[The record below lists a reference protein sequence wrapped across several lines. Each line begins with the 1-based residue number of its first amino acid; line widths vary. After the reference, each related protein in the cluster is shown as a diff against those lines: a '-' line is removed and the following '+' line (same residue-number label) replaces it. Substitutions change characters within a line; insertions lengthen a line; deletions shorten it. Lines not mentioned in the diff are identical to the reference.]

1 MNYVRGKKE
10 CMRDDF
16 RQPARKKTCRAY
28 SYLVCEMLFHYT
40 DQPEKKASCIKR
52 AINVNYLIYLSV
64 NLNVG
69 FRADQMKYEKLLC
82 MECTAAV

>member
-1 MNYVRGKKE
+1 
-10 CMRDDF
+10 
-16 RQPARKKTCRAY
+16 
-28 SYLVCEMLFHYT
+28 MLFHYT